1 MMKKV
6 SRIILCAFS
15 FFMLVNNV
23 AAISLKDYRIQY
35 EKDLAKYNNSK
46 NKQAEAKSK
55 INSLQ
60 GDIGNVGNN
69 IAKYQKDIEDS
80 KVKIEEL
87 NKEIKEK
94 KKEIDNLLSF
104 MQISEGDNV
113 YLEYIFEA
121 TSFTDFIY
129 RSAIVEQLTKYN
141 DELIDDMYKKIEEN
155 KQLQKKLA
163 KQIEDSEKEMDKLNN
178 LLNSANVSLNQLV
191 DEHEDIEED
200 MDASKKQYEYFKKEF
215 KNNGCSENT
224 DINVCLKVP
233 SSTGFIRPLVKA
245 TVTSEFGMRY
255 HPTKHIWTLHSG
267 IDLGVPIGTNVYPA
281 ANGVVTKIARVK
293 NPNIAGSSCGGNKIY
308 VKHLVNGKEFVTV
321 YMHVH
326 TIKVNLGDYVTVN
339 TVIAGSGGGESYD
352 YCTTGPHLHFSIM
365 KGKSY
370 LQPRNYVSF
379 PAKGKRFTSRY

>member
-69 IAKYQKDIEDS
+69 IAKYQKDIENS
-80 KVKIEEL
+80 KAKIEEL
-87 NKEIKEK
+87 NKEIEEK

-155 KQLQKKLA
+155 KQLQKNLA

-191 DEHEDIEED
+191 DEHVDIEED

-215 KNNGCSENT
+215 KNNGCSEDT

-255 HPTKHIWTLHSG
+255 HPTRHIWTLHSG

>member
-6 SRIILCAFS
+6 SRIIICAFS

-23 AAISLKDYRIQY
+23 DAISLKDYRIQY

-80 KVKIEEL
+80 KAKIEEL

-141 DELIDDMYKKIEEN
+141 DELVDDMYKKIEEN

-215 KNNGCSENT
+215 KNNGCSEDT

-255 HPTKHIWTLHSG
+255 HPTRHIWTLHSG

>member
-80 KVKIEEL
+80 KAKIEEL

-141 DELIDDMYKKIEEN
+141 DELVDDMYKKIEEN

-215 KNNGCSENT
+215 KNNGCNENT

-255 HPTKHIWTLHSG
+255 HPTRHIWTLHSG

-326 TIKVNLGDYVTVN
+326 TIKVSLGDYVTVN

>member
-6 SRIILCAFS
+6 SRIILCVFS

-69 IAKYQKDIEDS
+69 IAKYQKDIENS
-80 KVKIEEL
+80 KAKIEEL
-87 NKEIKEK
+87 NKEIEEK

-191 DEHEDIEED
+191 DEHVDIEED

-215 KNNGCSENT
+215 KNNGCSEDT

-255 HPTKHIWTLHSG
+255 HPTRHIWTLHSG

-293 NPNIAGSSCGGNKIY
+293 NPNKAGSSCGGNKIY

-365 KGKSY
+365 KENSY

>member
-6 SRIILCAFS
+6 SKIILCAFS

-23 AAISLKDYRIQY
+23 DAISLKDYRIQY

-60 GDIGNVGNN
+60 GDIGNVSNN

-80 KVKIEEL
+80 KAKIEKL
-87 NKEIKEK
+87 NKEIEEK
-94 KKEIDNLLSF
+94 KKEIDNLFSF

-121 TSFTDFIY
+121 ASFTDFIY

-141 DELIDDMYKKIEEN
+141 DELVDDMYKKIEEN

-178 LLNSANVSLNQLV
+178 LLNNANVSLSQLV

-215 KNNGCSENT
+215 KNNGCSEDT

-255 HPTKHIWTLHSG
+255 HPTRHIWTLHSG

-293 NPNIAGSSCGGNKIY
+293 NPNKVGSSCGGNKIY

-370 LQPRNYVSF
+370 LEPRNYVSF

>member
-1 MMKKV
+1 MMKKL
-6 SRIILCAFS
+6 SKLILCAFS
-15 FFMLVNNV
+15 FFILVNSV
-23 AAISLKDYRIQY
+23 DAISLKDYRIQY

-60 GDIGNVGNN
+60 GDIGDVSNN
-69 IAKYQKDIEDS
+69 IDKCQKDIEAS
-80 KVKIEEL
+80 KAKIEEL
-87 NKEIKEK
+87 KKEIEEK
-94 KKEIDNLLSF
+94 KKEIDNLFSF
-104 MQISEGDNV
+104 LQISDGDNI
-113 YLEYIFEA
+113 YLEYVFEA
-121 TSFTDFIY
+121 ASFTDFIY

-155 KQLQKKLA
+155 KQLQKKLN
-163 KQIEDSEKEMDKLNN
+163 KQIEDSENEMVKLND
-178 LLNSANVSLNQLV
+178 LLNSANVSLSQLV

-215 KNNGCSENT
+215 KNNGCSEDT

-245 TVTSEFGMRY
+245 TVTSEFGIRY
-255 HPTKHIWTLHSG
+255 HPTRHVWTLHSG
-267 IDLGVPIGTNVYPA
+267 IDLGVPMGTNVYPA

-293 NPNIAGSSCGGNKIY
+293 HPDKKNSSCGGNKIY
-308 VKHLVNGKEFVTV
+308 VKHLVNGKEYVTV

-370 LQPRNYVSF
+370 LEPRNYVKF
-379 PAKGKRFTSRY
+379 PAKGKKFTSRY

>member
-69 IAKYQKDIEDS
+69 IAKYQKDIENS
-80 KVKIEEL
+80 KAKIEEL
-87 NKEIKEK
+87 NKEIEEK

-191 DEHEDIEED
+191 DEHVDIEED

-215 KNNGCSENT
+215 KNNGCSEDT

-255 HPTKHIWTLHSG
+255 HPTRHIWTLHSG

-352 YCTTGPHLHFSIM
+352 YCTTGPRLHFSIM

-379 PAKGKRFTSRY
+379 PAKG

>member
-69 IAKYQKDIEDS
+69 IAKYQKDIENS
-80 KVKIEEL
+80 KAKIEEL
-87 NKEIKEK
+87 NKEIEEK

-191 DEHEDIEED
+191 DEHVDIEED

-215 KNNGCSENT
+215 KNNGCSEDT

-255 HPTKHIWTLHSG
+255 HPTRHIWTLHSG

-379 PAKGKRFTSRY
+379 PAKGKKFTSRY

>member
-69 IAKYQKDIEDS
+69 IAKYQKDIENS
-80 KVKIEEL
+80 KAKIEEL
-87 NKEIKEK
+87 NKEIEEK

-155 KQLQKKLA
+155 KQLQKQLA

-191 DEHEDIEED
+191 DEHVDIEED

-215 KNNGCSENT
+215 KNNGCSEDT

-255 HPTKHIWTLHSG
+255 HPTRHVWTLHSG

-293 NPNIAGSSCGGNKIY
+293 NPNKAGSSCGGNKIY

>member
-6 SRIILCAFS
+6 SRIILCVFS

-69 IAKYQKDIEDS
+69 IAKYQKDIENS
-80 KVKIEEL
+80 KAKIEEL
-87 NKEIKEK
+87 NKEIEEK

-191 DEHEDIEED
+191 DEHVDIEED

-215 KNNGCSENT
+215 KNNGCSEDT

-255 HPTKHIWTLHSG
+255 HPTRHIWTLHSG

-293 NPNIAGSSCGGNKIY
+293 NPNKAGSSCGGNKIY

>member
-6 SRIILCAFS
+6 SKIILCAFS
-15 FFMLVNNV
+15 LFMFVNNV
-23 AAISLKDYRIQY
+23 DAISLKDYRIQY

-80 KVKIEEL
+80 KAKIEEL

-141 DELIDDMYKKIEEN
+141 DELVDDMYKKIEEN

-215 KNNGCSENT
+215 KNNGCSEDT

-255 HPTKHIWTLHSG
+255 HPTRHIWTLHSG

>member
-69 IAKYQKDIEDS
+69 IAKYQKDIENS
-80 KVKIEEL
+80 KAKIEEL
-87 NKEIKEK
+87 NKEIEEK

-155 KQLQKKLA
+155 KQLQKQLA

-191 DEHEDIEED
+191 DEHVDIEED

-215 KNNGCSENT
+215 KNNGCSEDT

-255 HPTKHIWTLHSG
+255 HPTRHVWTLHSG

>member
-1 MMKKV
+1 MVKEV
-6 SRIILCAFS
+6 DSEIRV
-15 FFMLVNNV
+15 LVV
-23 AAISLKDYRIQY
+23 D
-35 EKDLAKYNNSK
+35 
-46 NKQAEAKSK
+46 
-55 INSLQ
+55 
-60 GDIGNVGNN
+60 
-69 IAKYQKDIEDS
+69 DS
-80 KVKIEEL
+80 VV
-87 NKEIKEK
+87 
-94 KKEIDNLLSF
+94 F
-104 MQISEGDNV
+104 
-113 YLEYIFEA
+113 
-121 TSFTDFIY
+121 
-129 RSAIVEQLTKYN
+129 R
-141 DELIDDMYKKIEEN
+141 ELIDFIII
-155 KQLQKKLA
+155 A
-163 KQIEDSEKEMDKLNN
+163 TFVAHF
-178 LLNSANVSLNQLV
+178 LLIHS
-191 DEHEDIEED
+191 HT
-200 MDASKKQYEYFKKEF
+200 EF
-215 KNNGCSENT
+215 KNNGCSEDT

-255 HPTKHIWTLHSG
+255 HPTRHVWTLHSG
-267 IDLGVPIGTNVYPA
+267 IDLGVPIGTNVHPA

-293 NPNIAGSSCGGNKIY
+293 NPNKAGSSCGGNKIY

>member
-69 IAKYQKDIEDS
+69 IAKYQKDIENS
-80 KVKIEEL
+80 KAKIEEL
-87 NKEIKEK
+87 NKEIEEK

-178 LLNSANVSLNQLV
+178 LLNSANVLLNQLV
-191 DEHEDIEED
+191 DEHVDIEED

-215 KNNGCSENT
+215 KNNGCSEDT

-255 HPTKHIWTLHSG
+255 HPTRHIWTLHSG

-379 PAKGKRFTSRY
+379 PAKGKKFTSRY

>member
-1 MMKKV
+1 
-6 SRIILCAFS
+6 
-15 FFMLVNNV
+15 
-23 AAISLKDYRIQY
+23 
-35 EKDLAKYNNSK
+35 
-46 NKQAEAKSK
+46 
-55 INSLQ
+55 
-60 GDIGNVGNN
+60 
-69 IAKYQKDIEDS
+69 
-80 KVKIEEL
+80 
-87 NKEIKEK
+87 
-94 KKEIDNLLSF
+94 

-255 HPTKHIWTLHSG
+255 HPTRHIWTLHSG

-326 TIKVNLGDYVTVN
+326 TIKVSLGDYVTVN

>member
-6 SRIILCAFS
+6 SRIILCVFS

-69 IAKYQKDIEDS
+69 IAKYQKDIENS
-80 KVKIEEL
+80 KAKIEEL
-87 NKEIKEK
+87 NKEIEEK

-155 KQLQKKLA
+155 KQLQKQLA

-191 DEHEDIEED
+191 DEHVDIEED

-215 KNNGCSENT
+215 KNNGCSEDT

-255 HPTKHIWTLHSG
+255 HPTRHIWTLHSG

-293 NPNIAGSSCGGNKIY
+293 NPNKAGSSCGGNKIY

-365 KGKSY
+365 KGNSY

>member
-1 MMKKV
+1 MMKKL
-6 SRIILCAFS
+6 SKLILCTFS
-15 FFMLVNNV
+15 FFILVNSV
-23 AAISLKDYRIQY
+23 DAISLKDYRIQY

-60 GDIGNVGNN
+60 GDIGDVSNN
-69 IAKYQKDIEDS
+69 IDKYQKDIEAS
-80 KVKIEEL
+80 KAKIEEL
-87 NKEIKEK
+87 KKEIEEK
-94 KKEIDNLLSF
+94 KKEIDNLFSF
-104 MQISEGDNV
+104 LQISDGDNI
-113 YLEYIFEA
+113 YLEYVFEA
-121 TSFTDFIY
+121 ASFTDFIY

-155 KQLQKKLA
+155 KQLQKKLN
-163 KQIEDSEKEMDKLNN
+163 KQIEDSENEMVKLND

-191 DEHEDIEED
+191 DEHVDIEED

-215 KNNGCSENT
+215 KNNGCSEDT

-245 TVTSEFGMRY
+245 TVTSEFGIRY
-255 HPTKHIWTLHSG
+255 HPTQHVWKLHSG
-267 IDLGVPIGTNVYPA
+267 IDLGVPMGTNVYPA

-293 NPNIAGSSCGGNKIY
+293 NPDKKNSSCGGNKIY

-370 LQPRNYVSF
+370 LEPRNYVKF
-379 PAKGKRFTSRY
+379 PAKGKKFTSRY

>member
-60 GDIGNVGNN
+60 GDIGNVSNN

-80 KVKIEEL
+80 KAKIEEL

-141 DELIDDMYKKIEEN
+141 DELVDDMYKKIEEN

-215 KNNGCSENT
+215 KNNGCSEDT

-255 HPTKHIWTLHSG
+255 HPTRHIWTLHSG

-326 TIKVNLGDYVTVN
+326 TIKVSLGDYVTVN

>member
-15 FFMLVNNV
+15 FFVFVNNV

-80 KVKIEEL
+80 KAKIEEL

-141 DELIDDMYKKIEEN
+141 DELVDDMYKKIEEN

-255 HPTKHIWTLHSG
+255 HPTRHIWTLHSG

-293 NPNIAGSSCGGNKIY
+293 NPNKAGSSCGGNKIY

-370 LQPRNYVSF
+370 LEPRNYVSF

>member
-15 FFMLVNNV
+15 FFILVNNV

-69 IAKYQKDIEDS
+69 IAKYQKDIENS
-80 KVKIEEL
+80 KAKIEEL
-87 NKEIKEK
+87 NKEIEEK

-191 DEHEDIEED
+191 DEHVDIEED

-215 KNNGCSENT
+215 KNNGCSEDT

-255 HPTKHIWTLHSG
+255 HPTRHIWTLHSG

-379 PAKGKRFTSRY
+379 PAKGKKFTSRY

>member
-69 IAKYQKDIEDS
+69 IAKYQKDIENS
-80 KVKIEEL
+80 KAKIEEL

-191 DEHEDIEED
+191 DEHVDIEED

-293 NPNIAGSSCGGNKIY
+293 NPNKANSSCGGNKIY

>member
-6 SRIILCAFS
+6 SKIILCAFS
-15 FFMLVNNV
+15 LFMFVNNV
-23 AAISLKDYRIQY
+23 DAISLKDYRIQY

-60 GDIGNVGNN
+60 GDIGNVSNN

-80 KVKIEEL
+80 KAKIEKL
-87 NKEIKEK
+87 NKEIEEK
-94 KKEIDNLLSF
+94 KKEIDNLFSF

-178 LLNSANVSLNQLV
+178 LLNNANVSLSQLV

-215 KNNGCSENT
+215 KNNGCSEDT

-255 HPTKHIWTLHSG
+255 HPTRHIWTLHSG

-293 NPNIAGSSCGGNKIY
+293 NPNKVGSSCGGNKIY

-370 LQPRNYVSF
+370 LEPRNYVKF
-379 PAKGKRFTSRY
+379 PAKGKKFTSRY

>member
-80 KVKIEEL
+80 KAKIEEL

-141 DELIDDMYKKIEEN
+141 DELVDDMYKKIEEN

-215 KNNGCSENT
+215 KNNGCSEDT

-379 PAKGKRFTSRY
+379 PAKGKKFTSRY

>member
-6 SRIILCAFS
+6 SKIILCAFS

-23 AAISLKDYRIQY
+23 DAISLKDYRIQY

-60 GDIGNVGNN
+60 GDIGNVSNN

-80 KVKIEEL
+80 KAKIEKL
-87 NKEIKEK
+87 NKEIEEK
-94 KKEIDNLLSF
+94 KKEIDNLFSF

-121 TSFTDFIY
+121 ASFTDFIY

-141 DELIDDMYKKIEEN
+141 DELVDDMYKKIEEN

-191 DEHEDIEED
+191 DEHVDIEED

-215 KNNGCSENT
+215 KNNGCSEDT

-255 HPTKHIWTLHSG
+255 HPTRHIWTLHSG

-293 NPNIAGSSCGGNKIY
+293 NPNKVGSSCGGNKIY

-370 LQPRNYVSF
+370 LEPRNYVSF

>member
-6 SRIILCAFS
+6 SKIILCAFS
-15 FFMLVNNV
+15 LFMFVNNV

-80 KVKIEEL
+80 KAKIEEL

-141 DELIDDMYKKIEEN
+141 DELVDDMYKKIEEN

-215 KNNGCSENT
+215 KNNGCSEDT

-255 HPTKHIWTLHSG
+255 HPTRHIWTLHSG
-267 IDLGVPIGTNVYPA
+267 IDLGVPIGTSVYPA

>member
-6 SRIILCAFS
+6 SRIIICAFS
-15 FFMLVNNV
+15 FFMFVNNV

-80 KVKIEEL
+80 KAKIEEL

-94 KKEIDNLLSF
+94 KKEIDNLFSF

-191 DEHEDIEED
+191 DEHVDIEED

-255 HPTKHIWTLHSG
+255 HPTRHIWTLHSG

-293 NPNIAGSSCGGNKIY
+293 NPNIANSSCGGNKIY

-326 TIKVNLGDYVTVN
+326 TIKVSLGDYVTVN

>member
-191 DEHEDIEED
+191 DEHVDIEED

-255 HPTKHIWTLHSG
+255 HPTRHIWTLHSG

-293 NPNIAGSSCGGNKIY
+293 NPNKANSSCGGNKIY

-326 TIKVNLGDYVTVN
+326 TIKVSLGDYVTVN

>member
-80 KVKIEEL
+80 KAKIEEL

-141 DELIDDMYKKIEEN
+141 DELVDDMYKKIEEN

-255 HPTKHIWTLHSG
+255 HPTRHIWTLHSG

-326 TIKVNLGDYVTVN
+326 TIKVSLGDYVTVN

>member
-69 IAKYQKDIEDS
+69 IAKYQKDIENS
-80 KVKIEEL
+80 KAKIEEL
-87 NKEIKEK
+87 NKEIEEK

-191 DEHEDIEED
+191 DEHVDIEED

-215 KNNGCSENT
+215 KNNGCSEDT

-255 HPTKHIWTLHSG
+255 HPTRHVWTLHSG

-293 NPNIAGSSCGGNKIY
+293 NPNKAGSSCGGNKIY

>member
-1 MMKKV
+1 MMKKL
-6 SRIILCAFS
+6 SKLILCTFS
-15 FFMLVNNV
+15 FFILVNSV
-23 AAISLKDYRIQY
+23 DAISLKDYRIQY

-60 GDIGNVGNN
+60 GDIGDVSNN
-69 IAKYQKDIEDS
+69 IDKYQKDIEAS
-80 KVKIEEL
+80 KAKIEEL
-87 NKEIKEK
+87 KKEIEEK
-94 KKEIDNLLSF
+94 KKEIDNLFSF
-104 MQISEGDNV
+104 LQISDGDNI
-113 YLEYIFEA
+113 YLEYVFEA
-121 TSFTDFIY
+121 ASFTDFIY

-155 KQLQKKLA
+155 KQLQKKLN
-163 KQIEDSEKEMDKLNN
+163 KQIEDSENEMVKLND
-178 LLNSANVSLNQLV
+178 LLNSANVSLSQLV
-191 DEHEDIEED
+191 DEHEDIEQD

-233 SSTGFIRPLVKA
+233 TSTGFIRPLVKA
-245 TVTSEFGMRY
+245 TVTSEFGMRF
-255 HPTKHIWTLHSG
+255 HPTQHVWKLHSG

-293 NPNIAGSSCGGNKIY
+293 NPDKKNSSCGGNKIY

-370 LQPRNYVSF
+370 LEPRNYVKF
-379 PAKGKRFTSRY
+379 PAKGKKFTSRY

>member
-6 SRIILCAFS
+6 SRIIICAFS

-80 KVKIEEL
+80 KAKIEEL

-94 KKEIDNLLSF
+94 KKEIDNLFSF

-215 KNNGCSENT
+215 KNNGCSEDT

-255 HPTKHIWTLHSG
+255 HPTRHIWTLHSG

-370 LQPRNYVSF
+370 LEPRNYVSF

>member
-69 IAKYQKDIEDS
+69 IAKYQKDIDNS
-80 KVKIEEL
+80 KAKIEEL

-191 DEHEDIEED
+191 DEHVDIEED

-215 KNNGCSENT
+215 KNNGCSEDT

-255 HPTKHIWTLHSG
+255 HPTRHIWTLHSG

>member
-15 FFMLVNNV
+15 FFMLVNDV

-69 IAKYQKDIEDS
+69 IAKYQKDIENS
-80 KVKIEEL
+80 KAKIEEL
-87 NKEIKEK
+87 NKEIEEK

-191 DEHEDIEED
+191 DEHVDIEED

-215 KNNGCSENT
+215 KNNGCSEDT

-255 HPTKHIWTLHSG
+255 HPTRHIWTLHSG

-365 KGKSY
+365 KGNSY

>member
-69 IAKYQKDIEDS
+69 IAKYQKDIENS
-80 KVKIEEL
+80 KAKIEEL
-87 NKEIKEK
+87 NKEIEEK

-178 LLNSANVSLNQLV
+178 LLNSANVLLNQLV
-191 DEHEDIEED
+191 DEHVDIEED

-215 KNNGCSENT
+215 KNNGCSEDT

-255 HPTKHIWTLHSG
+255 HPTRHIWTLHSG

>member
-80 KVKIEEL
+80 KAKIEEL

-141 DELIDDMYKKIEEN
+141 DELVDDMYKKIEEN

-293 NPNIAGSSCGGNKIY
+293 NPNKAGSSCGGNKIY

-379 PAKGKRFTSRY
+379 PAKGKKFTSRY

>member
-191 DEHEDIEED
+191 DEHVDIEED

-379 PAKGKRFTSRY
+379 PAKGKKFTSRY